1 LGSFA
6 STNQKS
12 EFSPRFGHSGISQ
25 LAVKQMRAQKSSGII
40 VNWIAEQI
48 LTEGTLKPRPLIG
61 PIEQS
66 RSHTNESQIGSY
78 RKRIH
83 LGPEIAR
90 AWKPSPIR
98 DQNESSMTSKS
109 QVFPQTARDMI
120 HAALKES

>member
-1 LGSFA
+1 M
-6 STNQKS
+6 Q
-12 EFSPRFGHSGISQ
+12 
-25 LAVKQMRAQKSSGII
+25 AQKSSGII

-98 DQNESSMTSKS
+98 DQNESSMTSKDRFFAGVVAACKGARG
-109 QVFPQTARDMI
+109 VFLRAGRAEAII
-120 HAALKES
+120 HAAAA